1 VKAVDNIE
9 LSANATGE
17 YRLSYKG
24 FDTPPIAHDAAK
36 ELIKTALDALPSMR
50 DADGNPITVTASS
63 NFSAAGGGA
72 GVDITYTRDN
82 ALNPEEQVTFTNLK
96 GDAVHQEAVTRT
108 TQGKEGWNASAT
120 NNYDITVYAM
130 LFRNVLSKHGR
141 LAIKDE

>member
-1 VKAVDNIE
+1 
-9 LSANATGE
+9 
-17 YRLSYKG
+17 
-24 FDTPPIAHDAAK
+24 
-36 ELIKTALDALPSMR
+36 MR

-72 GVDITYTRDN
+72 GVDITYTSGN

-120 NNYDITVYAM
+120 NNYDITVYAI
-130 LFRNVLSKHGR
+130 LFCNVLSKQGR